1 MLQDR
6 AESDYNFFC
15 DNLPKAFVL
24 LPLYPILSAFM
35 AKEGKFGKQLKLFNI
50 SKIYFLNLTL
60 HQKQYLSIHIDEN
73 LACSQHDL
81 YENDDSLYKYRY
93 VKF

>member
-1 MLQDR
+1 
-6 AESDYNFFC
+6 
-15 DNLPKAFVL
+15 
-24 LPLYPILSAFM
+24 M

-81 YENDDSLYKYRY
+81 YENDDII
-93 VKF
+93 